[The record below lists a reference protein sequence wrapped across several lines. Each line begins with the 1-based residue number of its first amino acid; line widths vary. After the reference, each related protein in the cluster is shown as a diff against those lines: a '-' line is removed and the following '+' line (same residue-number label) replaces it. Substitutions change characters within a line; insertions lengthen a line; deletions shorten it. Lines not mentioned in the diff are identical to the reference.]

1 MPLDIQK
8 ILKGQKEYDREKERS
23 IKRAERE
30 EVRDKLGIIGKF
42 RNNLELEVDKLKSKK
57 IMTASERSPYN

>member
-1 MPLDIQK
+1 M
-8 ILKGQKEYDREKERS
+8 
-23 IKRAERE
+23 
-30 EVRDKLGIIGKF
+30 GKF